1 SIWVGRFRSVLGGI
15 CEDRLIDSYFDER
28 VAQRERGFP
37 IGEPLRQPRVCVCR
51 RKAVVIRMGLDEL
64 LGLEFALVG
73 RRASDLELS
82 ADAARIA
89 DRLGIARVAIEDA
102 RVVEGKLDRIFQ
114 KTPALL
120 VRPDRYVYGVVDTE
134 ISIDDLFQELAQQ
147 IALRPV

>member
-1 SIWVGRFRSVLGGI
+1 METLAAREAGRPDPHAIPSGRKDYS
-15 CEDRLIDSYFDER
+15 RER

-82 ADAARIA
+82 A

>member
-1 SIWVGRFRSVLGGI
+1 M
-15 CEDRLIDSYFDER
+15 
-28 VAQRERGFP
+28 
-37 IGEPLRQPRVCVCR
+37 
-51 RKAVVIRMGLDEL
+51 IRMGLDEL

-82 ADAARIA
+82 A